1 LADNFPQSGKIE
13 IEIKEARHTWR
24 ASFIVQEPI
33 MPIVRLA
40 PKSCLPA
47 PNPGN
52 LQQQSQLHVVPMKWL
67 RDWDLP
73 PAW

>member
-1 LADNFPQSGKIE
+1 
-13 IEIKEARHTWR
+13 
-24 ASFIVQEPI
+24 